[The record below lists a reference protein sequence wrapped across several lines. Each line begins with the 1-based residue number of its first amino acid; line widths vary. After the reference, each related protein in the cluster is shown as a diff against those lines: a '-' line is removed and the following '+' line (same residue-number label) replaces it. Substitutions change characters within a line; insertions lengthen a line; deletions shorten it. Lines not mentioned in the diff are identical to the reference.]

1 MRPDRSI
8 EFGYTRAILLDAN
21 DQFAAYLR
29 KGQFELQ
36 LLPVGGDHESRAA
49 LLTRLPEGVRREVA
63 AAYDKLRRA
72 LFDDGPLPTSLLEG
86 AGSGGIIYDYP
97 QLLRLLRQVRVQL
110 IGHL

>member
-21 DQFAAYLR
+21 EQFAAYLHE
-29 KGQFELQ
+29 GQFELQ

-72 LFDDGPLPTSLLEG
+72 LFDDGPLPLEG
-86 AGSGGIIYDYP
+86 AGSGGIIFDYP
-97 QLLRLLRQVRVQL
+97 QLLRLLRQVR
-110 IGHL
+110 HL